1 MIRGNSPND
10 TIDSSIHRQADS
22 SLVEPARTLQKLGHQ
37 RGRKARKKK
46 KKRMEAKKTKAR
58 FSNTRAEILVLFHTA
73 AESPAHRSHVMES
86 MIWGDSLGDGP
97 KGILLF

>member
-10 TIDSSIHRQADS
+10 TMDSSIHRQADS
-22 SLVEPARTLQKLGHQ
+22 SLAEPARTLQKLGHQ

-46 KKRMEAKKTKAR
+46 EKNGSKKTKAR

-73 AESPAHRSHVMES
+73 AESPAHRSHVIES

>member
-46 KKRMEAKKTKAR
+46 KKRMEAKKQKPGSVTQEQR
-58 FSNTRAEILVLFHTA
+58 F
-73 AESPAHRSHVMES
+73 
-86 MIWGDSLGDGP
+86 
-97 KGILLF
+97 